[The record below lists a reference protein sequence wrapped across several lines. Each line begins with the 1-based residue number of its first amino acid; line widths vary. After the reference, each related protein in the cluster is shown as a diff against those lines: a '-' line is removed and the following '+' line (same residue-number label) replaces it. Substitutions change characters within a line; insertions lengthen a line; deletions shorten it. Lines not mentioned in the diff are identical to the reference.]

1 MGVQEL
7 LDYFSSYATVKPRH
21 LYGAEGHLGI
31 SLLIFESSTVG
42 YLEAERLHKHFLE
55 KGTGREAWE
64 HRSELPCLGG
74 EHQLYGYLATM
85 DDVELFNQHSRG
97 LLLSF

>member
-7 LDYFSSYATVKPRH
+7 LECFGSFATVKARH
-21 LYGAEGHLGI
+21 LYGPQGHLGT
-31 SLLIFESSTVG
+31 SLLIFESTPVG

-55 KGTGREAWE
+55 QGTGREAWE
-64 HRSELPCLGG
+64 QRCKLSCHEEG
-74 EHQLYGYLATM
+74 HQLYGYLATK

-97 LLLSF
+97 LLLFF